1 MQETSG
7 KRTGFSYPVR
17 EAITLIFTVV
27 SVFSMVFLGLG
38 IYERS
43 LSRMETMTI
52 QDREVLLEETA
63 LDLEN
68 YLRNMRRVSDA
79 LYYTVIKEM
88 DFSTDSMDREMNLLY
103 EANKDS
109 LLSIACFSSRGELL
123 SAVPLS
129 LVKPNAAVSE
139 QGWFKEAFFKTENL
153 HFSMP
158 HVQNLFENHSY
169 RYDWVISLSREVD
182 LTREGKTSMGV
193 LLVDLDYASIGRIFS
208 KLNSDTSK
216 TYVYLVSRE
225 GEIIYHPRQN
235 LINTKLFSENNLE
248 EAALPDGSTTLSF
261 LGEKRL
267 ITVKTVSYTGWKL
280 ISVVPLSAFRS
291 GLLDLRLF
299 VVLLMTLSIVAAA
312 FINGIVSGLIA
323 SPLQRL
329 EESVGGLEGGN
340 LKPEDIYIGGSL
352 ETEHLGRTLRSAVSE
367 IRRLMD
373 EIVEEQEEKR
383 KNELDA
389 LQSQINPH
397 FLYNTLDSIVWMIE
411 GEKNEEA
418 VFMVTR
424 LASLLRISLSGGKTM
439 IPIANEITHAKNYM
453 DIQKV
458 RFKDRFRTEFDI
470 DEAILSRITVKLVL
484 QPLLENAINYGTEEY
499 GDDGLI
505 LVKGYLQG
513 EDVILEVIDEG
524 MGMTEE
530 MAKSILKDRKRVRT
544 RGSGVGLSNVHER
557 IHLRFGDPYGVTIES
572 RPDEGTKVRIRMPA
586 VEATEE
592 NLEALEKGRYAAKDQ
607 KS

>member
-1 MQETSG
+1 MQEDTE

-27 SVFSMVFLGLG
+27 SVISMVFLGIG
-38 IYERS
+38 IYERC
-43 LSRMETMTI
+43 LSRMETMTA
-52 QDREVLLEETA
+52 QSMEVLLDETA

-88 DFSTDSMDREMNLLY
+88 DFSTDSMDKEMNLLY

-109 LLSIACFSSRGELL
+109 LLSLACFTSSGELL
-123 SAVPLS
+123 NAVPLS
-129 LVKPNAAVSE
+129 SIKTNAGITDQS
-139 QGWFKEAFFKTENL
+139 WFREAFFKTENL
-153 HFSMP
+153 HFSTP

-169 RYDWVISLSREVD
+169 RYDWVISLSRAVD
-182 LTREGKTSMGV
+182 LTREGKNFMGV

-216 TYVYLVSRE
+216 TYVYLVNRE
-225 GEIIYHPRQN
+225 GEIVYHPRQN

-261 LGEKRL
+261 MGEKRL

-280 ISVVPLSAFRS
+280 ISVVPLSAFRT

-299 VVLLMTLSIVAAA
+299 VVLLMSLSIIAAA

-329 EESVGGLEGGN
+329 DESVGGLEGGN

-352 ETEHLGRTLRSAVSE
+352 ETEHLGKTLQTAVSE

-470 DEAILSRITVKLVL
+470 DESILSMITVKLVL

-505 LVKGYLQG
+505 LIRGYLEG

-530 MAKSILKDRKRVRT
+530 MAESILKDRKRVRT
-544 RGSGVGLSNVHER
+544 RGSGVGLNNVHER
-557 IHLRFGDPYGVTIES
+557 IHLRFGDPYGLTIES

-586 VEATEE
+586 VEATAE
-592 NLEALEKGRYAAKDQ
+592 NLEALETGKYAAKN
-607 KS
+607 